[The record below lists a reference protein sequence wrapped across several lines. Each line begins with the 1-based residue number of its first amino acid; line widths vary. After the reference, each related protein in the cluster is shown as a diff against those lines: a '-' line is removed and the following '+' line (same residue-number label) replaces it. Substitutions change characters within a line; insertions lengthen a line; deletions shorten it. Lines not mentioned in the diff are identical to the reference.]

1 MTRKSVYALPFKR
14 KRTGK
19 TNYRKRIKI
28 LLASKPRLVVRKSLN
43 NICAQVIEYKPE
55 GDRVILSAHSSD
67 LDEYGW
73 KMNRGNLSSA
83 YLVGLLIG
91 KKAKKQGVKEL
102 VLDLGLYKSTKGS
115 RVYALL
121 KGCIDAGLNI
131 PHSNE
136 ILPDEKRIRGEHI
149 INYAAMLKKN
159 NEYEKVFSNYA
170 KNKVSIESFQKYF
183 DETKNKILGA

>member
-1 MTRKSVYALPFKR
+1 MRRKSVYALPFKR
-14 KRTGK
+14 KRAGK

-55 GDRVILSAHSSD
+55 GDKVILSAHSSD

-149 INYAAMLKKN
+149 TNYAAMLKKN

-170 KNKVSIESFQKYF
+170 KNKVNIESFQKYF